1 MLTRTVRRQLLAF
14 AVIAVVV
21 VVYAAFRFTDL
32 GRLFGS
38 GGYTAKLELATSGG
52 IFSNAEVSYRGVNI
66 GRVGELRLAEDGGI
80 EVDLNIDPDAPRVP
94 ADLDAVVMNRS
105 AVGEQFVD
113 LRPRTDSAPYL
124 SGESV
129 IARDR
134 TTVPLGADVVIGDLD
149 RLASSVPTDALRTVV
164 DELYNAFNGTG
175 DDLQVLLDSTSSLVT
190 EARAHV
196 PQLTTL
202 IDDGGTVLRTQIDKS
217 GNLTAFSKDLHL
229 LATQLKDSDPDL
241 RRLIANTPG
250 AANAVTSL
258 LRESGQGL
266 SVLTANLLTT
276 SSILA
281 TRLDGIEYTL
291 VAYPLF
297 SAVGQGVLN
306 SPLNDGKAPL
316 GLALNFFDPPPCLKG
331 YETTDRRDGDDL
343 SPPTTSPDNLYCAEP
358 HGSPIGVR
366 GSQNAPFNGV
376 PKDNVPAQAT
386 GAGTPATGAQGTL
399 PFTLGQQ
406 GIGLTSLASLL
417 GLG

>member
-14 AVIAVVV
+14 VVIAVVV

-32 GRLFGS
+32 GRVLGND
-38 GGYTAKLELATSGG
+38 GYTARLELATSGG
-52 IFSNAEVSYRGVNI
+52 IFSNAEVSYRGVNV
-66 GRVGELRLAEDGGI
+66 GRVGELRLVEDGGI
-80 EVDLNIDPDAPRVP
+80 EVDLDIDPDAPRIP

-113 LRPRTDSAPYL
+113 LRPRTDSEPYL

-134 TTVPLGADVVIGDLD
+134 TAVPLGADVVIGDLD
-149 RLASSVPTDALRTVV
+149 RLAGSVPTDALRTVV
-164 DELYNAFNGTG
+164 AELYDAFDGTG
-175 DDLQVLLDSTSSLVT
+175 EDLQALLDNTSSVVT
-190 EARAHV
+190 DARAHV

-202 IDDGGTVLRTQIDKS
+202 IDDGATVLRTQIDKS
-217 GNLTAFSKDLHL
+217 GNLTAFSRDLHL
-229 LATQLKDSDPDL
+229 LAAQLKDSDPDL
-241 RRLIANTPG
+241 RRLIAATPG

-276 SSILA
+276 SNIVA

-306 SPLNDGKAPL
+306 SPVNGGKAPL
-316 GLALNFFDPPPCLKG
+316 GLALNLFDPPPCLKG
-331 YETTDRRDGDDL
+331 YESTDRRAGDDL
-343 SPPTTSPDNLYCAEP
+343 GPPTTSPDDLYCAEP

-376 PKDNVPAQAT
+376 PKDNIPAP
-386 GAGTPATGAQGTL
+386 AGTPAAGAQGTL

-406 GIGLTSLASLL
+406 GVGLTTLASLL
-417 GLG
+417 GLSG